1 MTRAASDPLARYEH
15 RAFWQATMPAL
26 PDRRGRQL
34 PDSADVV
41 VIGGGYTGV
50 SAARQ
55 LARQGA
61 SVTLLEAETLGW
73 GASTRN
79 GGIVHPGYKWGPRT
93 LIARYGEETGRAL
106 YRETLEAYSLVKR
119 LIEDESID
127 CSFEERGH
135 LELAYAPSHVA
146 ELEEARDSLALVGVE
161 ASVIPRERIRE
172 EVGTDAYHGALAME
186 GSGGLHPGRYLAGL
200 VDAAARAGADLHE
213 GVRARGI
220 RPQADGR
227 LVVETDRGAII
238 ARDVVV
244 GTNGYT
250 DGAVPSLRRRIIPI
264 GSYIIVTE
272 VLPEDLAAEL
282 SPKGRMFFDTKNFL
296 YYWRLTPDRRM
307 LFGGRASF
315 RPTSVE
321 RTAAILHRGLVE
333 VHPQLRSTP
342 IEYAWGGNL
351 GFTMDRMPHVGRI
364 AGVTYAMGCCGT
376 GVAMTT
382 YLGTRVAEWLGG
394 GAPPALARLRFPV
407 VPVPYEG
414 RPWFLPVVGEWFRF
428 MDRRAAGSRREAAR

>member
-1 MTRAASDPLARYEH
+1 MDPLASFEPRS
-15 RAFWQATMPAL
+15 FWQATMPAL
-26 PDRRGRQL
+26 PDRRGRPL
-34 PDSADVV
+34 PDVADVV

-55 LARQGA
+55 LALQGA

-79 GGIVHPGYKWGPRT
+79 GGIVHPGYKWGPKT
-93 LIARYGEETGRAL
+93 LIARHGEELGRAL
-106 YRETLEAYSLVKR
+106 YRETLEAYDFVKR
-119 LIEDESID
+119 LIAEEAID

-135 LELAYAPSHVA
+135 LELAYAPVHVE
-146 ELEEARDSLALVGVE
+146 ELRAAQESLAVGGV
-161 ASVIPRERIRE
+161 ASTLAPRERLRDEI
-172 EVGTDAYHGALAME
+172 GTDAYFGALAVE
-186 GSGGLHPGRYLAGL
+186 GSGGLHPGRYFAGL
-200 VDAAARAGADLHE
+200 AEAAARAGADLHE
-213 GVRARGI
+213 GVRARSI

-227 LVVETDRGAII
+227 VVVETDRGAII
-238 ARDVVV
+238 AREVVV

-250 DGAVPSLRRRIIPI
+250 DGAVPALRRRIIPI
-264 GSYIIVTE
+264 GSYIIVTD
-272 VLPEDLAAEL
+272 VLPEDLAQEL

-342 IEYAWGGNL
+342 IAYAWGGNV
-351 GFTMDRMPHVGRI
+351 GFTVDRMPHVGRLG
-364 AGVTYAMGCCGT
+364 GVTYAMGYCGT
-376 GVAMTT
+376 GVAMST
-382 YLGTRVAEWLGG
+382 YLGMRVAQWLGG
-394 GAPPALARLRFPV
+394 GTAPALARLSFPV
-407 VPVPYEG
+407 VPAPYEG
-414 RPWFLPVVGEWFRF
+414 RPWFLPLIGEWFRLQ
-428 MDRRAAGSRREAAR
+428 DRRAARTRPKG

>member
-1 MTRAASDPLARYEH
+1 MDPLASFEARS
-15 RAFWQATMPAL
+15 FWQATMPAL
-26 PDRRGRQL
+26 PDRRGRPL
-34 PDSADVV
+34 PDVADVV

-55 LARQGA
+55 LALQGA

-79 GGIVHPGYKWGPRT
+79 GGIVHPGYKWGPKT
-93 LIARYGEETGRAL
+93 LIARHGEELGRAL
-106 YRETLEAYSLVKR
+106 YRETLEAYDFVKR
-119 LIEDESID
+119 LIAEEAID

-135 LELAYAPSHVA
+135 LELAYAPVHVE
-146 ELEEARDSLALVGVE
+146 ELRAAQESLAVGGVASTLV
-161 ASVIPRERIRE
+161 PRERLRDEI
-172 EVGTDAYHGALAME
+172 GTDAYFGALAVE
-186 GSGGLHPGRYLAGL
+186 GSGGLHPGRYFAGL
-200 VDAAARAGADLHE
+200 AEAAARAGADLHE
-213 GVRARGI
+213 GVRARSI

-227 LVVETDRGAII
+227 VVVETDRGAII
-238 ARDVVV
+238 AREVVV

-250 DGAVPSLRRRIIPI
+250 DGAVPALRRRIIPI
-264 GSYIIVTE
+264 GSYIIVTD
-272 VLPEDLAAEL
+272 VLPEDLAQEL

-342 IEYAWGGNL
+342 IAYAWGGNV
-351 GFTMDRMPHVGRI
+351 GFTVDRMPHVGRLG
-364 AGVTYAMGCCGT
+364 GVTYAMGYCGT
-376 GVAMTT
+376 GVAMST
-382 YLGTRVAEWLGG
+382 YLGMRVAQWLGG
-394 GAPPALARLRFPV
+394 GTAPALARLPFPV

-414 RPWFLPVVGEWFRF
+414 RPWFLPLIGEWFRLQ
-428 MDRRAAGSRREAAR
+428 DRRAARTRPKG